1 VHTRD
6 LASLS
11 SKISTLESYFC
22 DRSHFYDRDYYS
34 IRDRYL
40 ARYYYLV
47 ESHSIEKKK
56 NVDSEDIIVRDVV
69 DNLVGDAVDIVEEKN
84 IAEDIIDIIAR

>member
-11 SKISTLESYFC
+11 SEISILESYFC
-22 DRSHFYDRDYYS
+22 DKDHFCDRSRYS
-34 IRDRYL
+34 IEDYYL

-47 ESHSIEKKK
+47 ESYSIEEEKD
-56 NVDSEDIIVRDVV
+56 VDSKGVIAGDVV
-69 DNLVGDAVDIVEEKN
+69 DDLVEDAIDIVEKEN
-84 IAEDIIDIIAR
+84 IVEGIIDIIAR